1 MRERIS
7 AVLAYIGAGLV
18 LVVAASVPFVLSG
31 ALSNAV
37 ARIGLHIDAT
47 YTGGAI
53 ARTITHD
60 GYQVVI
66 YQPVHPHSLQR
77 LDPFVQIAFRP
88 ASALPARF
96 TDDVD
101 LEGRGQPDVRISIKV
116 PADPHQ
122 PPSGAIVALNDR
134 YGSFSIPGPYSF
146 SQLLVRTGDT
156 ILIRVPLR

>member
-7 AVLAYIGAGLV
+7 AVLAYIGAGLI

-47 YTGGAI
+47 YTGGAV
-53 ARTITHD
+53 ARTIAHD
-60 GYQVVI
+60 GYRVVV
-66 YQPVHPHSLQR
+66 YKPVQPHKLQGI
-77 LDPFVQIAFRP
+77 DPFVQIAIQP

-96 TDDVD
+96 TEDVD
-101 LEGRGQPDVRISIKV
+101 LEGRGQPDVRISVKV
-116 PADPHQ
+116 PTDPHQ
-122 PPSGAIVALNDR
+122 SPSGTIVALNDR
-134 YGSFSIPGPYSF
+134 YRSFSMPGTNSF
-146 SQLLVRTGDT
+146 SQLLMRTGDT